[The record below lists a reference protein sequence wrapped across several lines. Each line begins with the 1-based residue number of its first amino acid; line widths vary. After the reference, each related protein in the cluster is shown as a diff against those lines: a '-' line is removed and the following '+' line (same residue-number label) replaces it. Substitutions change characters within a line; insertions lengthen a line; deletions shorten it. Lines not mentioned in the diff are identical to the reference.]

1 MEFHNK
7 EAIYLQI
14 VEMVC
19 EKILNR
25 QWEVEDKLPS
35 VRELAVGIEV
45 NPNTVLR
52 AYGFLQEKGIIQNK
66 RGIGYFV
73 SENAYADTLAFMKSN
88 FIKNDLPLF
97 FKAVRLLGIGFDELE
112 ERFAKFEQKVGKSEK
127 DIEI

>member
-25 QWEVEDKLPS
+25 QWQSEDKLPS
-35 VRELAVGIEV
+35 VRELAVSIEV

-66 RGIGYFV
+66 RGIGYFI

-97 FKAVRLLGIGFDELE
+97 FKTIRLLNIGFDELKERLVHFE
-112 ERFAKFEQKVGKSEK
+112 EGQGKHER
-127 DIEI
+127 E